1 MTLRDLKVGQS
12 ARIKAVGGE
21 GELRQHFLDM
31 GVIPGAE
38 LTLVKLAPMGDPM
51 EFRSMD
57 MNLHSD
63 WLMQSR

>member
-31 GVIPGAE
+31 GVNRMSRWKVRIPPHP
-38 LTLVKLAPMGDPM
+38 K
-51 EFRSMD
+51 S
-57 MNLHSD
+57 
-63 WLMQSR
+63 